1 MSAGKLGSETIAAC
15 NSSCTLCDSACRR
28 LDFSLRSATKRLRSS
43 ASSRR
48 PCPISAPISLAAL
61 FCAASVLSSSV
72 WMALRRSSSVSIL
85 AMTGA
90 ASTPFLAS
98 LRIAACL
105 SSRICFIVS
114 MVSCVFVCIRVY
126 KLQNYKKHA
135 NLHSCRSV
143 FACFIKKRS
152 FTACGS
158 PGDIFPGSQVRI
170 CRGFC

>member
-1 MSAGKLGSETIAAC
+1 
-15 NSSCTLCDSACRR
+15 
-28 LDFSLRSATKRLRSS
+28 
-43 ASSRR
+43 
-48 PCPISAPISLAAL
+48 
-61 FCAASVLSSSV
+61 
-72 WMALRRSSSVSIL
+72 
-85 AMTGA
+85 MTGA

-143 FACFIKKRS
+143 FCLFHKKTEFHRVRE
-152 FTACGS
+152 
-158 PGDIFPGSQVRI
+158 PG
-170 CRGFC
+170 